1 LRGEAEANPEIPRYA
16 RNRLRNPLTKR
27 LNVSSA
33 PKNAHG
39 VNKMDFLRKGQFA
52 YESQI
57 AGTIVASQQISYHM
71 FRDRYKEA
79 CKRRGSQG
87 ARRGLDGDGS
97 NPERGVE
104 FSCVL
109 PTEAPMSILA
119 LRLIAIIRGF
129 AKTIKVTFP

>member
-1 LRGEAEANPEIPRYA
+1 MKAKFPA
-16 RNRLRNPLTKR
+16 
-27 LNVSSA
+27 
-33 PKNAHG
+33 
-39 VNKMDFLRKGQFA
+39 QF
-52 YESQI
+52 
-57 AGTIVASQQISYHM
+57 SYHM

-79 CKRRGSQG
+79 YKRRGSQG